1 MGAYLY
7 LINKSSILFFR
18 RSTASILASICA
30 KSRKPA
36 NFSFWL
42 FKTIIGSVVPCTGD
56 PQSIPADK
64 VLGIMVG
71 TRAIIP
77 LISKYEE
84 DLVIDASDILQ
95 KSLQLY
101 ELCLSLM
108 ESKNT
113 SVVMQS
119 LETLQQL
126 LKTPSNIFK
135 QMITSPQGKQVS

>member
-30 KSRKPA
+30 KSRKPE

-64 VLGIMVG
+64 AR
-71 TRAIIP
+71 T
-77 LISKYEE
+77 
-84 DLVIDASDILQ
+84 
-95 KSLQLY
+95 Y
-101 ELCLSLM
+101 ELKDCTD
-108 ESKNT
+108 K
-113 SVVMQS
+113 
-119 LETLQQL
+119 ETFSSD
-126 LKTPSNIFK
+126 TYPFFF
-135 QMITSPQGKQVS
+135 

>member
-1 MGAYLY
+1 
-7 LINKSSILFFR
+7 
-18 RSTASILASICA
+18 
-30 KSRKPA
+30 
-36 NFSFWL
+36 
-42 FKTIIGSVVPCTGD
+42 
-56 PQSIPADK
+56 
-64 VLGIMVG
+64 MVG

-101 ELCLSLM
+101 ELCLCLM

-126 LKTPSNIFK
+126 LKIHSKLNHSKLKSCDFSINNLK
-135 QMITSPQGKQVS
+135 SKSKLYDMKVI

>member
-1 MGAYLY
+1 
-7 LINKSSILFFR
+7 
-18 RSTASILASICA
+18 
-30 KSRKPA
+30 
-36 NFSFWL
+36 
-42 FKTIIGSVVPCTGD
+42 
-56 PQSIPADK
+56 
-64 VLGIMVG
+64 MVG

-84 DLVIDASDILQ
+84 QLEIDASDILQ

-101 ELCLSLM
+101 ELCLCLM

-113 SVVMQS
+113 SLVMQS

-135 QMITSPQGKQVS
+135 QMITSPQGKQVSLFFFLRYQMVTFRKKGSNLRKKSDVIYGRSYSGHNLKSQL

>member
-1 MGAYLY
+1 
-7 LINKSSILFFR
+7 
-18 RSTASILASICA
+18 
-30 KSRKPA
+30 
-36 NFSFWL
+36 
-42 FKTIIGSVVPCTGD
+42 
-56 PQSIPADK
+56 
-64 VLGIMVG
+64 MVG

-84 DLVIDASDILQ
+84 QLEIDASDILQ

-101 ELCLSLM
+101 ELCLCLM

-113 SVVMQS
+113 SIIMQS

-135 QMITSPQGKQVS
+135 QMITSPQGKQVSLFFSLVSNGDI

>member
-1 MGAYLY
+1 
-7 LINKSSILFFR
+7 
-18 RSTASILASICA
+18 
-30 KSRKPA
+30 
-36 NFSFWL
+36 
-42 FKTIIGSVVPCTGD
+42 
-56 PQSIPADK
+56 
-64 VLGIMVG
+64 MVG

-84 DLVIDASDILQ
+84 QLEIDASDILQ

-101 ELCLSLM
+101 ELCLCLM

-113 SVVMQS
+113 SLVMQS

-135 QMITSPQGKQVS
+135 QMITSPQGKQVSLFFFFGIKWWHLGRKGQI